1 MHQVLN
7 RKAATGILLFGI
19 SFFVSGCTTRLG
31 DFSVIATGAPQY
43 DRMDSAPM
51 QPSVEATSS
60 RVWFLCFPLGG
71 APNVKEAV
79 DKCLDKANGD
89 FMERARIYTTDWSL
103 LLISYGAFTVHGEV
117 GNSKYEQTR
126 AE

>member
-1 MHQVLN
+1 MRQVLN
-7 RKAATGILLFGI
+7 IKTIAGIMLLGV
-19 SFFVSGCTTRLG
+19 SFLASGCTTRLG

-43 DRMDSAPM
+43 DRMDNAPM

-71 APNVKEAV
+71 APNVKEAL

-89 FMERARIYTTDWSL
+89 FMERARIYTTDWSIL
-103 LLISYGAFTVHGEV
+103 LFSYGSFRVHGEV
-117 GNSKYEQTR
+117 GNSKFEQMR